1 MFVVVVVVVCFA
13 LPPSPGFVLAV
24 LPLSSL
30 SNSAECGKA
39 SPVDLARQHHR
50 PLWTCSELSAARAT
64 STTTLLRL
72 STTPRSISAP
82 SLSIAA
88 YDPRMKV
95 REALYNVLFGPDR
108 SVASTSTQPAT
119 SLHQAAASLKVS
131 PESLSGLSS
140 HSIHALQNLSRYRPR
155 PGSEPCP
162 AAVPAYRRAAV
173 LLGLFAGRNGELYVI
188 LSKRSSRLRSH
199 GGDTAIPGGRFEPTD
214 RDLEFTARREAFE
227 ETGLPIDSTK
237 AVKLCELPP
246 YLSANELVVTPFV
259 VFLTDHT
266 IQPHLN
272 PREVDSLFSLPL
284 ISFLYHNPPRPLR
297 KSLHLPPTP
306 DPEALRHMPANEV
319 SPISDWHTCRDI
331 LWLGNH
337 RIRRHTFWDERNPI
351 RGLTSDILI
360 LAAMVA
366 FGEKPQFSV
375 TSPNQLKQ
383 EELIKL
389 AFDSP
394 LAVKKFRV
402 RPRMQFLK
410 TPDAFSFNRTERTND
425 ELEQPQDERSDFVLA
440 PPIGK
445 GEAGVVKP
453 KL

>member
-1 MFVVVVVVVCFA
+1 
-13 LPPSPGFVLAV
+13 
-24 LPLSSL
+24 
-30 SNSAECGKA
+30 
-39 SPVDLARQHHR
+39 
-50 PLWTCSELSAARAT
+50 
-64 STTTLLRL
+64 
-72 STTPRSISAP
+72 
-82 SLSIAA
+82 
-88 YDPRMKV
+88 MKV
-95 REALYNVLFGPDR
+95 KEALYNALFGPDR
-108 SVASTSTQPAT
+108 SGASTSSQPTT
-119 SLHQAAASLKVS
+119 SLAQAAALLQV
-131 PESLSGLSS
+131 PPDSLSALSS
-140 HSIHALQNLSRYRPR
+140 HSIHALQNLKRYVPR
-155 PGSEPCP
+155 AGSEPCP
-162 AAVPAYRRAAV
+162 SSVPAYRRAAV

-246 YLSANELVVTPFV
+246 FLSANELVVTPFV
-259 VFLTDHT
+259 VFLTDHS

-284 ISFLYHNPPRPLR
+284 VSFLYHNPPRPLR
-297 KSLHLPPTP
+297 RSLHLPPTP

-319 SPISDWHTCRDI
+319 SAISDWHTCRDI
-331 LWLGNH
+331 LWLGGH

-360 LAAMVA
+360 LAANIAYEMH
-366 FGEKPQFSV
+366 PQFV
-375 TSPNQLKQ
+375 VRSPGQPRQ
-383 EELIKL
+383 TDLINL
-389 AFDSP
+389 AFNSP

-425 ELEQPQDERSDFVLA
+425 ELEQPQDERSDFQLA
-440 PPIGK
+440 PPMDGK
-445 GEAGVVKP
+445 DGGKEVAKP